1 MVTRPGISMTCFTAP
16 DSVTKAAKQTKEDLT
31 KSYIERFQTIGGQLS
46 GNKAGDE
53 DSYLKNLPKEDS
65 EIIKQYKS
73 KLEQENA
80 QIITAKNRWEVNQT
94 LQDYDQMMKDNLA
107 AQQRNKVTYVHPE
120 HENED
125 DVVNP
130 D

>member
-1 MVTRPGISMTCFTAP
+1 
-16 DSVTKAAKQTKEDLT
+16 
-31 KSYIERFQTIGGQLS
+31 
-46 GNKAGDE
+46 
-53 DSYLKNLPKEDS
+53 
-65 EIIKQYKS
+65 
-73 KLEQENA
+73 
-80 QIITAKNRWEVNQT
+80 
-94 LQDYDQMMKDNLA
+94 MMKDNLA